1 MLVWI
6 YRQASSSPVHLS
18 RASRLT
24 AVYAWSLGLQGTL
37 SISLL
42 FFLSRERT
50 KVQEMLGSE
59 DRRAYELGLAK
70 KTFLS
75 LEH

>member
-1 MLVWI
+1 MFVWI
-6 YRQASSSPVHLS
+6 YRQASSSPVPLS
-18 RASRLT
+18 RASGLT
-24 AVYAWSLGLQGTL
+24 AVYAWSLGLQRTL
-37 SISLL
+37 RISL

-59 DRRAYELGLAK
+59 DRRAYELGSAK